1 MYSVSET
8 WREELCVWWQ
18 KAASSPSAPWG
29 QGGSVVLEKSM
40 EDGKLWKFR
49 DIKDCDTKM
58 WWLLWVS
65 RISGIF
71 TQSFPSLSLHLSL
84 RSLSGGWDI
93 NQSCWPTWPQHLS
106 VSHQGVQNITISS
119 YTGCSFERELKKKD
133 VAISQHYDIN
143 QNS

>member
-1 MYSVSET
+1 
-8 WREELCVWWQ
+8 
-18 KAASSPSAPWG
+18 
-29 QGGSVVLEKSM
+29 VLEKSM

-84 RSLSGGWDI
+84 RSLSGGCRDEI
-93 NQSCWPTWPQHLS
+93 SISPVGQHGHSTSQCPTRESKTLPSAATLGAHLR
-106 VSHQGVQNITISS
+106 GN
-119 YTGCSFERELKKKD
+119 
-133 VAISQHYDIN
+133 
-143 QNS
+143 